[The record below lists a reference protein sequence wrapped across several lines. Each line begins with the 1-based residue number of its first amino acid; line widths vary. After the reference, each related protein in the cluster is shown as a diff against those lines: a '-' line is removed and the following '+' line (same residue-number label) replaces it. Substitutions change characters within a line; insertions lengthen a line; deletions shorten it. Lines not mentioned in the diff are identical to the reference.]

1 MHIVGSWRESSC
13 SVPLEPSLNTHRSCR
28 RVFLWTVWAAR
39 SERETRRAA
48 AGGGRGERGGSLGGF
63 TRLGFVKKKTTA
75 EKNVDFL

>member
-39 SERETRRAA
+39 SERETRGAA
-48 AGGGRGERGGSLGGF
+48 AGEEEEDEGGVWVVLQDSVL
-63 TRLGFVKKKTTA
+63 
-75 EKNVDFL
+75 